1 MSEVPYNDKKV
12 WSVREAMPLL
22 REGKDGMSSQ
32 KKRDQL
38 ILHTA
43 LTAGRIMIENG
54 SEIERVE
61 DTMTRIAHNAGAQ
74 TSQLFVMITGILM
87 AINGEVGAQIEPV
100 KRRTF
105 DLEKIAV
112 VNDLSRQYA
121 DHKIDL
127 QQFSNRLD
135 HLDSVSRYFP
145 FWLQLLAAALV
156 SGPLEVVFRHNLP
169 DFWITCVVGMLG
181 WLVYYLLS
189 KFIQIRFLSEF
200 AAAAAIGVLAVLG
213 VHMGL
218 GNSVDDIIIGSV
230 MPLVPGVPIT
240 NSVRDILAGNLVS
253 GPARGVEALV
263 SAAAIGFGIAMI
275 LQFM

>member
-1 MSEVPYNDKKV
+1 
-12 WSVREAMPLL
+12 
-22 REGKDGMSSQ
+22 MSSIGGSALSGQ

-61 DTMTRIAHNAGAQ
+61 DTMTRIAHNAGAE

-87 AINGEVGAQIEPV
+87 AINGEVGAQIQPV

-112 VNDLSRQYA
+112 VNQLSREFAAHDITLRQFA
-121 DHKIDL
+121 DK
-127 QQFSNRLD
+127 LD
-135 HLDSVSRYFP
+135 HLDSETKYFP
-145 FWLQLLAAALV
+145 MWAQLLAAAMV
-156 SGPLEVVFRHNLP
+156 SGPLEVVFRHNLH
-169 DFWITCVVGMLG
+169 DFWISCFVGMIG
-181 WLVYYLLS
+181 WLVFYLLN

-200 AAAAAIGVLAVLG
+200 AGAATIGILAVFA
-213 VHMGL
+213 VHLGL
-218 GNSVDDIIIGSV
+218 GISVDDIIIGGV

-240 NSVRDILAGNLVS
+240 NSVRDVLAGNLVS
-253 GPARGVEALV
+253 GPARAVEALV
-263 SAAAIGFGIAMI
+263 SAAAIGFGIAMV
-275 LQFM
+275 LQFL

>member
-1 MSEVPYNDKKV
+1 MAVSASTEH
-12 WSVREAMPLL
+12 
-22 REGKDGMSSQ
+22 
-32 KKRDQL
+32 DQL

-61 DTMTRIAHNAGAQ
+61 DTMTRIATNAGAQ

-87 AINGEVGAQIEPV
+87 AINGEVGAQIQPV

-112 VNDLSRQYA
+112 VNELSREFAVQQ
-121 DHKIDL
+121 ITL
-127 QQFSNRLD
+127 QQFADRLD
-135 HLDSVSRYFP
+135 HLDSVSKYFP

-156 SGPLEVVFRHNLP
+156 SGPLEVVFRHNLH
-169 DFWITCVVGMLG
+169 DFWITCFVGMVG
-181 WLVYYLLS
+181 WVVYYLIS
-189 KFIQIRFLSEF
+189 KYVEIRFLAEF
-200 AAAAAIGVLAVLG
+200 ASAAVIGLLAVWSHHL
-213 VHMGL
+213 GL
-218 GNSVDDIIIGSV
+218 GNSVDDVIIGSV

-263 SAAAIGFGIAMI
+263 SAAAIGFGIAMV
-275 LQFM
+275 LQFV

>member
-1 MSEVPYNDKKV
+1 MAV
-12 WSVREAMPLL
+12 A
-22 REGKDGMSSQ
+22 SQ

-61 DTMTRIAHNAGAQ
+61 DTMTRIARNAGAQ

-112 VNDLSRQYA
+112 VNDLSRRFA
-121 DHKIDL
+121 DRRITL
-127 QQFSNRLD
+127 QQFADQLD
-135 HLDSVSRYFP
+135 HLDSISRYFP

-169 DFWITCVVGMLG
+169 DFWITCVVGLLG
-181 WLVYYLLS
+181 WWVYYVLN

-200 AAAAAIGVLAVLG
+200 TASAAIGLLAVLV
-213 VHMGL
+213 VHLGL

-263 SAAAIGFGIAMI
+263 SAAAIGFGIAMV
-275 LQFM
+275 LQFL

>member
-1 MSEVPYNDKKV
+1 
-12 WSVREAMPLL
+12 
-22 REGKDGMSSQ
+22 MSSQ

-54 SEIERVE
+54 SEVERVE
-61 DTMTRIAHNAGAQ
+61 DTMERIAHNAGAK

-105 DLEKIAV
+105 DLEKISV
-112 VNDLSRQYA
+112 VNDLSRQFA
-121 DHKIDL
+121 DHKITL
-127 QQFSNRLD
+127 QQFASRLD
-135 HLDSVSRYFP
+135 QLDKSKKYFP
-145 FWLQLLAAALV
+145 FWLQLLAAAMV

-169 DFWITCVVGMLG
+169 DFWITCVVGALG
-181 WLVYYLLS
+181 WLVFYLLN

-200 AAAAAIGVLAVLG
+200 AAAATIGVLAIWS
-213 VHMGL
+213 VHLGL

-263 SAAAIGFGIAMI
+263 SAAAIGFGIAMV
-275 LQFM
+275 LQFL

>member
-1 MSEVPYNDKKV
+1 M
-12 WSVREAMPLL
+12 A
-22 REGKDGMSSQ
+22 SS
-32 KKRDQL
+32 KERDQL

-61 DTMTRIAHNAGAQ
+61 DTMTRIATNAGAK

-112 VNDLSRQYA
+112 VNDLSRKFAAQ
-121 DHKIDL
+121 DITL
-127 QQFSNRLD
+127 QQFADRLD
-135 HLDSVSRYFP
+135 HLDATSKYFP
-145 FWLQLLAAALV
+145 FWVQLVAAALV

-169 DFWITCVVGMLG
+169 DFWITCLVGMLG
-181 WLVYYLLS
+181 WLVYYLLN
-189 KFIQIRFLSEF
+189 KYIRIRFLSEF
-200 AAAAAIGVLAVLG
+200 AAAAVIGVLAVLA
-213 VHMGL
+213 HHWGL
-218 GNSVDDIIIGSV
+218 GNNVDDIIIGSV

-253 GPARGVEALV
+253 GPARGIEALV
-263 SAAAIGFGIAMI
+263 SAAAIGFGIAMV
-275 LQFM
+275 LQFL

>member
-1 MSEVPYNDKKV
+1 MAN
-12 WSVREAMPLL
+12 
-22 REGKDGMSSQ
+22 Q

-61 DTMTRIAHNAGAQ
+61 DTMTRIARNAGAQ

-112 VNDLSRQYA
+112 VNDLSRRFA
-121 DHKIDL
+121 DRRITL
-127 QQFSNRLD
+127 QQFADQLD
-135 HLDSVSRYFP
+135 HLDSISRYFP
-145 FWLQLLAAALV
+145 FWLQLL
-156 SGPLEVVFRHNLP
+156 
-169 DFWITCVVGMLG
+169 WITCVVGLLG
-181 WLVYYLLS
+181 WWVYYVLN

-200 AAAAAIGVLAVLG
+200 TASAAIGLLAVLV
-213 VHMGL
+213 VHLGL

-263 SAAAIGFGIAMI
+263 SAAAIGFGIAMV
-275 LQFM
+275 LQFL

>member
-1 MSEVPYNDKKV
+1 MQS
-12 WSVREAMPLL
+12 S
-22 REGKDGMSSQ
+22 KD
-32 KKRDQL
+32 RDQL

-61 DTMTRIAHNAGAQ
+61 DTMARIAKNAGAR

-87 AINGEVGAQIEPV
+87 TINGEVGAQIEPV

-105 DLEKIAV
+105 DLEKISV
-112 VNDLSRQYA
+112 VNDLSRKFATHDITLQEFA
-121 DHKIDL
+121 DH
-127 QQFSNRLD
+127 LD
-135 HLDSVSRYFP
+135 HLDATSKYFP
-145 FWLQLLAAALV
+145 FWVQVIAAALV

-169 DFWITCVVGMLG
+169 DFWITCVVGTLG
-181 WLVYYLLS
+181 WIVYYLLS
-189 KFIQIRFLSEF
+189 KYVRIRFLSEF
-200 AAAAAIGVLAVLG
+200 AAAVVIGLLAVLG
-213 VHMGL
+213 TQLGL
-218 GNSVDDIIIGSV
+218 GNNADDIIIGSV

-263 SAAAIGFGIAMI
+263 SAAAIGFGIAMV
-275 LQFM
+275 LQFW

>member
-1 MSEVPYNDKKV
+1 
-12 WSVREAMPLL
+12 
-22 REGKDGMSSQ
+22 
-32 KKRDQL
+32 
-38 ILHTA
+38 
-43 LTAGRIMIENG
+43 MIENG

-61 DTMTRIAHNAGAQ
+61 DTMTRIARNAGAK
-74 TSQLFVMITGILM
+74 TSQLFVMITGIMM

-105 DLEKIAV
+105 DLEKISV

-121 DHKIDL
+121 EHKIDL
-127 QQFSNRLD
+127 RQFADQLD
-135 HLDSVSRYFP
+135 QLDSKSRYFP
-145 FWLQLLAAALV
+145 FWLQLLAAAMV

-181 WLVYYLLS
+181 WWVYYILS
-189 KFIQIRFLSEF
+189 KYIQIRFLSEF
-200 AAAAAIGVLAVLG
+200 TSAAAIGMMAVIFVHLG
-213 VHMGL
+213 W
-218 GNSVDDIIIGSV
+218 GNSVDDIIIGGV

-263 SAAAIGFGIAMI
+263 SAAAIGFGIAMV
-275 LQFM
+275 LQFL

>member
-1 MSEVPYNDKKV
+1 MAVK
-12 WSVREAMPLL
+12 R
-22 REGKDGMSSQ
+22 
-32 KKRDQL
+32 KRDQL

-61 DTMTRIAHNAGAQ
+61 DTMTRIAVNAGAK

-87 AINGEVGAQIEPV
+87 SLDGDVGAQIQPI

-105 DLEKIAV
+105 DLEKISV
-112 VNDLSRQYA
+112 VNDLSRQFA
-121 DHKIDL
+121 EKKITL
-127 QQFSNRLD
+127 AAFANRLD
-135 HLDSVSRYFP
+135 HLDATSKYFP
-145 FWLQLLAAALV
+145 FWLQLLASALV

-181 WLVYYLLS
+181 WSVFYVIS
-189 KFIQIRFLSEF
+189 KYVPIRFMAEF
-200 AAAAAIGVLAVLG
+200 ASAVTIGVLAVWSQ
-213 VHMGL
+213 HFGL

-253 GPARGVEALV
+253 GPARGIEALV
-263 SAAAIGFGIAMI
+263 SAAAIGFGIAMV
-275 LQFM
+275 LQFL

>member
-1 MSEVPYNDKKV
+1 MQ
-12 WSVREAMPLL
+12 
-22 REGKDGMSSQ
+22 SS
-32 KKRDQL
+32 KERDQL

-61 DTMTRIAHNAGAQ
+61 DTMTRIATNAGAR

-87 AINGEVGAQIEPV
+87 AINGEVGAQIQPV

-112 VNDLSRQYA
+112 VNDLSRQFA
-121 DHKIDL
+121 AKNIDL
-127 QQFSNRLD
+127 QQFSDRLD
-135 HLDSVSRYFP
+135 HLDSTSKYFP
-145 FWLQLLAAALV
+145 FWLQLLAAAMV

-169 DFWITCVVGMLG
+169 DFWITCVVGMVG
-181 WLVYYLLS
+181 WLVYYVLS
-189 KFIQIRFLSEF
+189 KYICIRFLSEF
-200 AAAAAIGVLAVLG
+200 AASAVIGVLAVIS
-213 VHMGL
+213 HHYGL
-218 GNSVDDIIIGSV
+218 GNNVDDIIIGSV

-253 GPARGVEALV
+253 GPARGIEALV
-263 SAAAIGFGIAMI
+263 SAAAIGFGIAMV
-275 LQFM
+275 LQFV

>member
-1 MSEVPYNDKKV
+1 MGEVPYNDKKV
-12 WSVREAMPLL
+12 WSARTLL
-22 REGKDGMSSQ
+22 REGEDGMSSQ

>member
-1 MSEVPYNDKKV
+1 MQSP
-12 WSVREAMPLL
+12 
-22 REGKDGMSSQ
+22 KDH
-32 KKRDQL
+32 DQL

-61 DTMTRIAHNAGAQ
+61 DTMTRIATNAGAR

-112 VNDLSRQYA
+112 VNSLSRAFA
-121 DHKIDL
+121 DHQISL
-127 QQFSNRLD
+127 QEFSNQLD
-135 HLDSVSRYFP
+135 HLDSVSKYFP

-181 WLVYYLLS
+181 WWVYYALN
-189 KFIQIRFLSEF
+189 KYVRIRFLSEF
-200 AAAAAIGVLAVLG
+200 SAAVAIGLLAVLSHHWG
-213 VHMGL
+213 F
-218 GNSVDDIIIGSV
+218 GNNVDDIIIGSV

-263 SAAAIGFGIAMI
+263 SAAAIGFGIAMV
-275 LQFM
+275 LQFL

>member
-1 MSEVPYNDKKV
+1 MAV
-12 WSVREAMPLL
+12 A
-22 REGKDGMSSQ
+22 SQ

-61 DTMTRIAHNAGAQ
+61 DTMTRIAKNAGAQ

-112 VNDLSRQYA
+112 VNDLSRRFA
-121 DHKIDL
+121 DHRITL
-127 QQFSNRLD
+127 QQFADQLD
-135 HLDSVSRYFP
+135 HLDSISRYFP

-169 DFWITCVVGMLG
+169 DFWIACVVGLLG
-181 WLVYYLLS
+181 WWVYHVLN

-200 AAAAAIGVLAVLG
+200 TASAAIGLLAVLV
-213 VHMGL
+213 VHLGL

-240 NSVRDILAGNLVS
+240 NSGRDILAGNLVS

-263 SAAAIGFGIAMI
+263 SAAAIGFGIAMV
-275 LQFM
+275 LQFL